1 MIRYRIARKE
11 GLCAQLAT
19 ASQVEGK
26 IIIWCRSHGI
36 YSVWRTLRP
45 SCWIKLRFSCLI
57 PQTSNSEG
65 SDKISLT
72 ERLPPL
78 TALRAFEAAARHMSF
93 AKAAEELYVT
103 PAALSYQIKSLETD
117 MSQPLFRRLNRA
129 VELTEAGRALAPGVA
144 EGFEALRAAV
154 RQAHRVNESRPFSVT
169 AGPAFTAKWLAPRIY
184 RFVEQHPDIEIRF
197 TASLKRMNFDTD
209 DVDAAIR
216 FSRIDEEPGCYVE
229 TLVEELMTPLCTPE
243 IAAQLKTPS
252 DLQNFRLVH
261 DESLS
266 FMAEPPNWGF
276 WLSAVGVEFDWN
288 HGPRFSNADQVLGA
302 AVGGG
307 GVALGRLSL
316 AADDMTAGR
325 LVAPFDLAI
334 DTGAHFN
341 FVCLEGHETRRE
353 EAAFLA
359 WMREELAGEGAY
371 GEGMRIITV
380 S

>member
-1 MIRYRIARKE
+1 MA
-11 GLCAQLAT
+11 
-19 ASQVEGK
+19 
-26 IIIWCRSHGI
+26 
-36 YSVWRTLRP
+36 
-45 SCWIKLRFSCLI
+45 
-57 PQTSNSEG
+57 
-65 SDKISLT
+65 LT
-72 ERLPPL
+72 DRLPPL

-103 PAALSYQIKSLETD
+103 PAALSYQIKNLETD
-117 MSQPLFRRLNRA
+117 LNQPLFRRLNRA
-129 VELTEAGRALAPGVA
+129 VELTEAGKALAPGVSDA
-144 EGFEALRAAV
+144 FESLRAAV
-154 RQAHRVNESRPFSVT
+154 RHVNSLNTSRPFSVT

-184 RFVEQHPDIEIRF
+184 RFVERHPDIEIRF
-197 TASLKRMNFDTD
+197 TASLKRMSFETD

-216 FSRIDEEPGCYVE
+216 FSRMEEEPGCYVE
-229 TLVEELMTPLCTPE
+229 TLVEELMAPLCTPE
-243 IAAQLKTPS
+243 IAAQLKTPA

-276 WLSAVGVEFDWN
+276 WLSAVGVEFDWE

-316 AADDMTAGR
+316 AADDMAAGR

-341 FVCLEGHETRRE
+341 FVCPEGHETRAE
-353 EAAFLA
+353 QAAFLA
-359 WMREELAGEGAY
+359 WMREELTGESAY
-371 GEGMRIITV
+371 GEGMRVIAI

>member
-1 MIRYRIARKE
+1 MA
-11 GLCAQLAT
+11 
-19 ASQVEGK
+19 
-26 IIIWCRSHGI
+26 
-36 YSVWRTLRP
+36 
-45 SCWIKLRFSCLI
+45 
-57 PQTSNSEG
+57 
-65 SDKISLT
+65 LT
-72 ERLPPL
+72 DRLPPL

-103 PAALSYQIKSLETD
+103 PAALSYQIKSLEAD
-117 MSQPLFRRLNRA
+117 MEQPRFRRLNRA
-129 VELTEAGRALAPGVA
+129 VELTEAGKALAPGIT

-154 RQAHRVNESRPFSVT
+154 RNVNRLNASRPFSVT

-197 TASLKRMNFDTD
+197 TASLKRMNFETD

-216 FSRIDEEPGCYVE
+216 FSRMDEEPGCYVE
-229 TLVEELMTPLCTPE
+229 TLIEELMAPLCTPE
-243 IAAQLKTPS
+243 IAAQLSSPA
-252 DLQNFRLVH
+252 DLKNFRLVH

-276 WLSAVGVEFDWN
+276 WLNAVGVEFDWN

-316 AADDMTAGR
+316 AADDMAAGR

-341 FVCLEGHETRRE
+341 FVCPEGHETRRE
-353 EAAFLA
+353 QAAFLT
-359 WMREELAGEGAY
+359 WMREELAGESAF
-371 GEGMRIITV
+371 GEGLRIITV